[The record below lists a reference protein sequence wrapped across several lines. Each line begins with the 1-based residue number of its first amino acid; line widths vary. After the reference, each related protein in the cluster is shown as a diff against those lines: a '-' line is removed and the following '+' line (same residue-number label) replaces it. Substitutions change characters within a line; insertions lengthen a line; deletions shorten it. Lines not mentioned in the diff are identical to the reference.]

1 VAIPKKKKA
10 ANKKKGAKM
19 GKMKKGRR

>member
-10 ANKKKGAKM
+10 AKKKGGKM